1 MQFFTSVVAAT
12 LLAGNVLAHPG
23 HDHSAEI
30 AQRAAFM
37 KSSSR
42 RDLSQCAGK
51 MEARGLA
58 ARSVARRQAKME
70 SARQK
75 RNIATGMSTTFFHYD
90 T

>member
-30 AQRAAFM
+30 AQRAEFM
-37 KSSSR
+37 KSNR
-42 RDLSQCAGK
+42 RDLSQCADK

-58 ARSVARRQAKME
+58 ARSVARRQAKMA

-75 RNIATGMSTTFFHYD
+75 RNIATG
-90 T
+90 